1 MPNDRYGWRSPLD
14 DDMERSFPQMP
25 IIDQRTGTV
34 NVPQQ
39 QMPRGT
45 GFGQQGGYEGQVY
58 NTPMQ
63 PRPQPMQQPAPMPQP
78 MPRQR
83 TPQEQAL
90 RNQFGLGGMEMTPQ
104 LSPEQIMEL
113 QRMQRLQELDQMYM
127 QERMMKGMLGE

>member
-1 MPNDRYGWRSPLD
+1 MPNWTDEQILRS
-14 DDMERSFPQMP
+14 
-25 IIDQRTGTV
+25 G
-34 NVPQQ
+34 

-45 GFGQQGGYEGQVY
+45 GFGQQGGYQGQPY
-58 NTPMQ
+58 STPVQ
-63 PRPQPMQQPAPMPQP
+63 PRPQPMRQPAPMPQP

-113 QRMQRLQELDQMYM
+113 QGSFLRVEPPMLTPSEELNRMYM
-127 QERMMKGMLGE
+127 QERFKGMLGE

>member
-1 MPNDRYGWRSPLD
+1 MPNWTDEQILRS
-14 DDMERSFPQMP
+14 
-25 IIDQRTGTV
+25 G
-34 NVPQQ
+34 

-45 GFGQQGGYEGQVY
+45 GFGQQGGYQGQPY
-58 NTPMQ
+58 STPMQ
-63 PRPQPMQQPAPMPQP
+63 PMPPMQQPMPP
-78 MPRQR
+78 VEMPRPMQRFR

-127 QERMMKGMLGE
+127 QERMRGMLGE